1 MQLPEE
7 NCGQPGGELSLRGGM
22 TTMRRWTP
30 CWRQS
35 VCALA
40 LLGFT
45 GAWTATA
52 FPATHATQPDIPTV
66 DAGIGSCRADFNV
79 KDGEGKPLYNAKIN
93 ITIKYGF
100 MNMRKAQLE
109 APTNTNGQARFTGLP
124 NFSKK
129 PLEFV
134 ITSGTVSKKET
145 DDPSTNCNAV
155 YNVAF
160 RVH

>member
-1 MQLPEE
+1 
-7 NCGQPGGELSLRGGM
+7 
-22 TTMRRWTP
+22 MRRRTP
-30 CWRQS
+30 LWRQLTCTA
-35 VCALA
+35 V

-45 GAWTATA
+45 GACTVAA
-52 FPATHATQPDIPTV
+52 FPATHAAQPDIPTV

-79 KDGEGKPLYNAKIN
+79 KDGAGKPLYNAKIN
-93 ITIKYGF
+93 ITIKFGF

-124 NFSKK
+124 KFSRK

-134 ITSGTVSKKET
+134 NTSGTVSKKET

-155 YNVAF
+155 YDIAL